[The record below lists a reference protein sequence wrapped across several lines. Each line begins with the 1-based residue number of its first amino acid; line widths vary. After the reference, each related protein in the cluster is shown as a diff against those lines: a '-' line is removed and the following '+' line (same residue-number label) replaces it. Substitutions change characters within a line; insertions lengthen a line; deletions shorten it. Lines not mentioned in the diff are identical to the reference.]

1 MKNWTFLTN
10 HALVL
15 SLIAK
20 RPNITANEMAME
32 IGITERSIRSIIA
45 DLARGNFIS
54 KQRIGRGVR
63 YKIDGNLKLRH
74 RTHREVV
81 VGDFLR
87 TLGWD
92 KNYKRQVKTGII

>member
-20 RPNITANEMAME
+20 HPNITANEMATE

-45 DLARGNFIS
+45 DLAKNNFIS
-54 KQRIGRGVR
+54 KQRLGRGVH
-63 YKIDGNLKLRH
+63 YKINSNLKLRH
-74 RTHREVV
+74 RTHKEIV
-81 VGDFLR
+81 VGDFLK

-92 KNYKRQVKTGII
+92 NSN

>member
-15 SLIAK
+15 SLIA
-20 RPNITANEMAME
+20 RHPNITANEMAME

-45 DLARGNFIS
+45 DLAGSNFIS
-54 KQRIGRGVR
+54 KQRMGRGVR
-63 YKIDGNLKLRH
+63 YKINGNLKLRH
-74 RTHREVV
+74 RTHREIA

-92 KNYKRQVKTGII
+92 NNYKKAS

>member
-20 RPNITANEMAME
+20 HPNITANEMAME

-45 DLARGNFIS
+45 DLAKSNFIT

-63 YKIDGNLKLRH
+63 YKINGDLKLRH
-74 RTHREVV
+74 RTHREIA

-87 TLGWD
+87 TLGWE
-92 KNYKRQVKTGII
+92 KNHIKQVKTRII